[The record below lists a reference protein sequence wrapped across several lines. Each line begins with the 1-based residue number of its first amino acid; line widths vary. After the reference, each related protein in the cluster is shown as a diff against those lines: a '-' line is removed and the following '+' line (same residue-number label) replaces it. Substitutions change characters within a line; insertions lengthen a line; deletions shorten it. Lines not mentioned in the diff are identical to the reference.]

1 MTYPQMQRYGRLRKM
16 QKAGPVTMYRQVL
29 MQKMNDDEEKAGNK
43 NKDSRGTRTPT
54 EEQKTWAANQ
64 VKNFY
69 KRYYFN
75 RHKLTVLTPSYHAEN
90 YSPDDNRFDLRPF
103 LYPWPRRQY
112 DTIDRLIKSTPT
124 VE

>member
-1 MTYPQMQRYGRLRKM
+1 MTYPEINTFGRIRKM
-16 QKAGPVTMYRQVL
+16 QKAGPVSMFRTSLQRKVMEDRKKAAKSKAFGASATPTAA
-29 MQKMNDDEEKAGNK
+29 QKEWAK
-43 NKDSRGTRTPT
+43 NKTR
-54 EEQKTWAANQ
+54 
-64 VKNFY
+64 NFFG
-69 KRYYFN
+69 RYYRN

-103 LYPWPRRQY
+103 LYPWPKRQY